1 MSLCQ
6 QCLKDSSEH
15 TKTQWRKHQEQKV
28 KESVEVCVLCQRMK
42 GNHSEKLWE
51 IHEDAV
57 KNELMKRR
65 KTKIWPIQEYGRIKP
80 YPATVEIIAMADA
93 RATEIKVFTPIYVSC
108 KKCGLFVGN
117 KEEDLADVLGEMCFK
132 CFSEETDQE
141 YTWETI
147 TPTFE
152 ELQKRRKAT
161 VSEVEK

>member
-15 TKTQWRKHQEQKV
+15 TKAQWRKHQEQKV
-28 KESVEVCVLCQRMK
+28 KESVEVCILCQRMK

-80 YPATVEIIAMADA
+80 YPATVETLAMADG
-93 RATEIKVFTPIYVSC
+93 REIKVFTPIFIAC

-117 KEEDLADVLGEMCFK
+117 DEEDNADALDSMCFK
-132 CFSEETDQE
+132 CFCEETEQE
-141 YTWETI
+141 YTWHTV

-152 ELQKRRKAT
+152 EMQKRQKT
-161 VSEVEK
+161 STSEVGQ

>member
-6 QCLKDSSEH
+6 QCLKVSSEH
-15 TKTQWRKHQEQKV
+15 TKAQWRKHQEQKV
-28 KESVEVCVLCQRMK
+28 KESVEVCILCQRMK

-80 YPATVEIIAMADA
+80 YPATVETLAMADG
-93 RATEIKVFTPIYVSC
+93 REIKVLTPIYMSC

-117 KEEDLADVLGEMCFK
+117 KEEDLVDVLGGMCFK
-132 CFSEETDQE
+132 CFCEETEQE
-141 YTWETI
+141 YTWHTV

-152 ELQKRRKAT
+152 EMQKRQKT
-161 VSEVEK
+161 STSEVGQ